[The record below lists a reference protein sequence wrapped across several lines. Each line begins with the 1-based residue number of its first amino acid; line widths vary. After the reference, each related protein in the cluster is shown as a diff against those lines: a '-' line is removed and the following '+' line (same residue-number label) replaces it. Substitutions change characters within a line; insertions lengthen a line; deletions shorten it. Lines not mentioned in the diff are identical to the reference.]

1 MLWAMGRNYEVII
14 FDLDDTIYPR
24 HSGLMQEVGRRIR
37 EWVVNHLGLNAEEA
51 ATVQHDYYVR
61 YGTTLAGL
69 LAEHS
74 IDPRSYLS
82 FVHDVPI
89 EKFLAEDK
97 ALAALLQS
105 IPLRK
110 VIYTN
115 GTADYAW
122 RVLRA
127 LGVADYFEQVIG
139 IEEVGLR
146 NKLHREAHEQVLAR
160 LGVPASACIMVEDSA
175 RNLGPARE
183 LGMTTILV
191 GAEPESDDGA
201 DFVVRDVM
209 ELEGIV
215 RRLLESGCRPA
226 SLNTVRADEAGP
238 ADATRS
244 PDSVPA

>member
-1 MLWAMGRNYEVII
+1 MGYEVII

-37 EWVVNHLGLNAEEA
+37 EWLVNHLGLSAEEA
-51 ATVQHDYYVR
+51 AALQHDYYVR

-82 FVHDVPI
+82 FVHDVPV

-97 ALAALLQS
+97 ALAAMLQS

-110 VIYTN
+110 VVYTN

-127 LGVADYFEQVIG
+127 LGVADCFERAIG

-146 NKLHREAHEQVLAR
+146 NKLHREAYEQVLR
-160 LGVPASACIMVEDSA
+160 LLGVPASACIMVEDSM
-175 RNLGPARE
+175 RNLEPARE
-183 LGMTTILV
+183 LGMTTVLV
-191 GAEPESDDGA
+191 GAEPELAAGA
-201 DFVVRDVM
+201 DFVVRDIM
-209 ELEGIV
+209 ELKGIV
-215 RRLLESGCRPA
+215 CRLLSYDP
-226 SLNTVRADEAGP
+226 DEG
-238 ADATRS
+238 
-244 PDSVPA
+244 VL